1 MQSRLRG
8 LPLMARSRACKLDF
22 SEALRP
28 SRTSWIRAQNQVF
41 FKFLVTHRLDKL
53 SLTPFFKLSSS
64 RQAAPPHKTMA
75 TARSA
80 GLDVQILW
88 VIKWRVCDR
97 STSNRNT
104 HRDCDKIGSI
114 GGFSHFP
121 RSLFGSPFLVKTSFS
136 HHDLRRQPNHI
147 LLNELCGI
155 RVPE

>member
-1 MQSRLRG
+1 MGASILIFSERQRGERLGKEKKEGEEKRRRGPLQSRLRG
-8 LPLMARSRACKLDF
+8 LPPEARSRACKLDF

-53 SLTPFFKLSSS
+53 SLAPFFKLSSS
-64 RQAAPPHKTMA
+64 RQAAPPHKTKA

-80 GLDVQILW
+80 ELDVQILW

-114 GGFSHFP
+114 GAFSHFP
-121 RSLFGSPFLVKTSFS
+121 R
-136 HHDLRRQPNHI
+136 
-147 LLNELCGI
+147 
-155 RVPE
+155 